1 MAGQLAAHRSDA
13 RSWARSILDDRARP
27 FRGWSSDLGV
37 LHQFGVAASRS
48 FCGILRPRGRV
59 GRRLGS
65 HRIRTHRRTETISL
79 SPAAGV
85 GRPARPRTTLSLGC
99 ATRTPSPLRPL
110 GTRLPD
116 GAPWEGTSAAQGQQ
130 ITDRPEDVFPRYR
143 ILENLLIEVERINP
157 TRMNCIAT
165 DTVTRLRLYGVA
177 DDELRS
183 VEKWMDGINPLS
195 TPAQLLPYRRALDKR
210 ETLAFAARSQSTMDE
225 RRQPPRS
232 RLVLTWNVYERQCRT
247 SIGGSGEG
255 GSSRPSNASL
265 SCDDRM
271 SAMIGWCS
279 RLNST
284 TRSKSG

>member
-1 MAGQLAAHRSDA
+1 MIVRD
-13 RSWARSILDDRARP
+13 RSWLVERSGSASPVRGRSYLNRPAEFFALEDEWEGGWGRTESELTAELKDQPLACCRCRATRSTTHNAFTRLCDANSFAASTTGHSSTRRRPVGRDLRRARTANNRP
-27 FRGWSSDLGV
+27 PRRRVPSISD
-37 LHQFGVAASRS
+37 
-48 FCGILRPRGRV
+48 PR
-59 GRRLGS
+59 
-65 HRIRTHRRTETISL
+65 
-79 SPAAGV
+79 
-85 GRPARPRTTLSLGC
+85 
-99 ATRTPSPLRPL
+99 
-110 GTRLPD
+110 
-116 GAPWEGTSAAQGQQ
+116 
-130 ITDRPEDVFPRYR
+130 
-143 ILENLLIEVERINP
+143 NLLIEVERINP

-271 SAMIGWCS
+271 SAMISWCS